1 MWYNFHMAAEE
12 LDYRSFEKEF
22 GEMFHLVL
30 DRIDTNGQLKFV
42 ADKDYP
48 KYATVDNQPI
58 FLNFDKELCTAVDY
72 TIVYPKVYVKKYRR
86 LKTKEGITRSYLH

>member
-1 MWYNFHMAAEE
+1 MATE
-12 LDYRSFEKEF
+12 LDYRSYEKEY

-48 KYATVDNQPI
+48 KYATVDNNPL
-58 FLNFDKELCTAVDY
+58 FLNFDKELCIAVEY
-72 TIVYPKVYVKKYRR
+72 TIIYPKVYVKKF
-86 LKTKEGITRSYLH
+86 TKHSSLEGLVRSYLH